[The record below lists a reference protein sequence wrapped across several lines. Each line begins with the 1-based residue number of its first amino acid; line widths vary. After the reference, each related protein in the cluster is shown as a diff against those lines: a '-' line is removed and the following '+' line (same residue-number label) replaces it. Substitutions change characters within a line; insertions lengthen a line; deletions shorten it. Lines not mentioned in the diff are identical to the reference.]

1 MRGIGRSGARG
12 GSRPV
17 APVTALLAVLAMAL
31 VSAACT
37 YELRDPGVTAG
48 CGPLRYTVTEHDI
61 DLSAGR
67 RAAIDDAVA
76 EFGALVGRTVEPID
90 DSGQV
95 ASGNAPGDPVVFE
108 FAWPDEQPAGLGFA
122 EPHVVGSSYEGGWVM
137 LNPSLR
143 NAPTGLIR
151 RLVLHELGHL
161 HGLEH
166 VDDPGELMD
175 PSLTAGEWGP
185 GDLFGLFVTH
195 DGGCPGATLV
205 SAFEDAA
212 G

>member
-1 MRGIGRSGARG
+1 
-12 GSRPV
+12 V
-17 APVTALLAVLAMAL
+17 ATFFAVLTLALLAP
-31 VSAACT
+31 ACR

-48 CGPLRYTVTEHDI
+48 CGPLRYTVTEHDVGLTG
-61 DLSAGR
+61 DR

-76 EFGALVGRTVEPID
+76 EFAALVGRTVESLD

-122 EPHVVGSSYEGGWVM
+122 EPHVVGSSYAGGWVM

-143 NAPTGLIR
+143 NAPTGVIR

-175 PSLTAGEWGP
+175 PSLAAEQWGP
-185 GDLFGLFVTH
+185 GDLFGLYVTH

-205 SAFEDAA
+205 PAFQDAI